1 MNFLMTSVGRRVSLM
16 QYFKKELNAIGAKVI
31 AIDSDSMASALYFAD
46 HYEIVPLITS
56 PDYIDVLLGLC
67 QKYDIQGIVTLID
80 PELSIL
86 TKHKQLFL
94 SHGVTLVV
102 SDPEV
107 IEICFDKKQ
116 TYDYL
121 TSFGISAVPT
131 YSGFEEV
138 ETALK
143 DGNLMFPMFAK
154 PRRGSSSMGIQI
166 LYSEIDLNYRLG
178 LGADDIFQP
187 LMQGKEYCTDAYVD
201 MVSEKPV
208 SIFGKQK
215 VLMRAGEADKSIS
228 VKDPEL
234 FDLVIRVLEVLPI
247 KGPVDMDFF
256 KTEAG
261 YVISEINPRFGGG
274 YPHAYEAGQN
284 FIQYL
289 IKNLQGEPHESEIG
303 QYQQGIVM
311 MKYDQVLIRLESETA
326 AGIELLSHV

>member
-143 DGNLMFPMFAK
+143 DGNLTFPMFAK

-208 SIFGKQK
+208 SIFG
-215 VLMRAGEADKSIS
+215 
-228 VKDPEL
+228 
-234 FDLVIRVLEVLPI
+234 IRVLEVLPI

-256 KTEAG
+256 KTKAG